1 MAKEQISPETRIQ
14 LENFLKEVEDSDS
27 SDSYPEET
35 FEIKP
40 RLIFEFLEENDY
52 GVESDDF
59 DYEHLVSYIFSKN
72 NEDFDEDDDESM
84 EMLKIKLTIN
94 IMDFSCD
101 ITVAEY

>member
-1 MAKEQISPETRIQ
+1 MSQEQISPETRIQ
-14 LENFLKEVEDSDS
+14 LENFLKEVEDMDS

-40 RLIFEFLEENDY
+40 SLIFEFLEENDY
-52 GVESDDF
+52 EVESDDF
-59 DYEHLVSYIFSKN
+59 DEHLVSYIFSKN
-72 NEDFDEDDDESM
+72 NEDFDEYDDESM